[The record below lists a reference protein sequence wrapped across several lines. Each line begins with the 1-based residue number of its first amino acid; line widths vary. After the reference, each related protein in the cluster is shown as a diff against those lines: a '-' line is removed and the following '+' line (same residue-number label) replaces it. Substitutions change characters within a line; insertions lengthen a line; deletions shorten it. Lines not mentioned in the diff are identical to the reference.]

1 MSAAPFVFLSRRD
14 SNCASLCYR
23 LKSMSSASLTSLDF
37 RRALGQFATGV
48 TVVTVERA
56 PGRVHGMTANSFTSV
71 SLDPPLI
78 SVCVDQHAQLL
89 PLLKEK
95 RVFGINVLKEDQ
107 QNLSEFFSRTE
118 QTESEETCLHVHFRW
133 TKEHIPLME
142 NVLCQV
148 ACRLKATH
156 VAGDHTIV
164 VGEVLYASLYSGQ
177 PLLFFRGRYT
187 RLRS

>member
-1 MSAAPFVFLSRRD
+1 MSFAPF
-14 SNCASLCYR
+14 
-23 LKSMSSASLTSLDF
+23 TSPDF

-48 TVVTVERA
+48 TVVTVESA

-78 SVCVDQHAQLL
+78 SVCVDQRAHLL

-95 RVFGINVLKEDQ
+95 GKFGVNVLKEDQ
-107 QNLSEFFSRTE
+107 QKLSEFFASPDQPGR
-118 QTESEETCLHVHFRW
+118 EEEILKVHFHW
-133 TKEHIPLME
+133 TQENTPLLE
-142 NVLCQV
+142 DVLCQV
-148 ACRLKATH
+148 ACRLHATH

-164 VGEVLYASLYSGQ
+164 VGEVLSVSLFPGE

-187 RLRS
+187 RLAP